1 MWWPRLLEGHP
12 DLSWDDYEKD
22 YSDLPSEELRRHHD
36 ERAEEQRQQARG
48 DRGVVSVDE
57 GADDED

>member
-22 YSDLPSEELRRHHD
+22 YSDLPSEELRRHQY
-36 ERAEEQRQQARG
+36 ERAEEERRQNQR
-48 DRGVVSVDE
+48 DRGGVSEDQGDFDE
-57 GADDED
+57 E